1 MSPLPASTNQGVPY
15 NVVIFRNRISRVL
28 PMGVQ
33 VPVSARVRVA
43 VQVAAP
49 PRAGMR
55 RPREGVPRQPPP
67 QNRPG
72 HASSWPWG
80 AKGRVGTVSLPSPS
94 PGSPA

>member
-49 PRAGMR
+49 P
-55 RPREGVPRQPPP
+55 
-67 QNRPG
+67 
-72 HASSWPWG
+72 
-80 AKGRVGTVSLPSPS
+80 
-94 PGSPA
+94 